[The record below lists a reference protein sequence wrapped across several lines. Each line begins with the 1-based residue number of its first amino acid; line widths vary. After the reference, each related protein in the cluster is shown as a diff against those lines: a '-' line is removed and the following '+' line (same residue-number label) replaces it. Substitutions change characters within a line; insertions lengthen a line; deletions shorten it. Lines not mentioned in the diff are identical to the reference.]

1 MSGSLAKAIRFAY
14 WVFPGFIAAASLL
27 GGVSREVE
35 NEYRARYANRALFL
49 KLPVYGERQVVYP
62 REGGVVPEPGG
73 ALPLTFKVGE
83 QVRITDLDFKDSAIE
98 FRLSSV
104 DLVKRG
110 VLVFSFGQSLT
121 HTFAHRDAFE
131 AALAAS
137 FTEGLTYRDIDQAK
151 ERYIQGQFDRLV
163 RQFAETTGSAPD
175 AVLESMLRAIP
186 QYREL
191 QQRAEENEQR
201 ARALA
206 ASLKEEQ
213 GTRTKAVAEVEGL
226 RRRVSEL
233 ERSGSTVQR
242 ERDELTA
249 ERDRLRRELQE
260 LQSANRRFQEQV
272 SAVAA
277 KLDVQ
282 LDSNAQLGRQV
293 QSLSQNIDA
302 LQRERSELSQKAGR
316 LEERV
321 AQLVKDRDKLASDL
335 AAAVKENGRLQA
347 DLRAL
352 TSNRESLQAVY
363 LRTREARERLELA
376 DQLAQAITLK
386 WDASRAR
393 DNGRLVG
400 ELYLL
405 SQRLGTLELLPP
417 TRAGETGSLTLRME
431 SPDTVQFSEEERR
444 LFDALGRQLKLE
456 AAWTSWGGQLHAGLR
471 EGEPVSVVAP
481 RGEAVWVW
489 EFAGMPAQPETVNL
503 RLQLLDANDLMVP
516 LADLQMTLRPSGW
529 MGYLT
534 DLSVMSLAV
543 GALLAS
549 LVGGGLMMLTRRRAL
564 GQHHQSRQYSAE
576 KVL

>member
-1 MSGSLAKAIRFAY
+1 MSGSLAKAIRFAC

-121 HTFAHRDAFE
+121 HTFAQRDVFE

-151 ERYIQGQFDRLV
+151 EQYIQGQFDRLV

-431 SPDTVQFSEEERR
+431 SPDTVQFSEDERR

-456 AAWTSWGGQLHAGLR
+456 AAWTSWSGQLQAGLS
-471 EGEPVSVVAP
+471 EGEPVRVVAP

-489 EFAGMPAQPETVNL
+489 KFAGMSTEPDTVNL
-503 RLQLLDANDLMVP
+503 RLRLLDANDLVVP

-529 MGYLT
+529 RGYLT
-534 DLSVMSLAV
+534 DLSLISLAL
-543 GALLAS
+543 GALLGS
-549 LVGGGLMMLTRRRAL
+549 LVGGGLMMMTRRRAL
-564 GQHHQSRQYSAE
+564 GQHHQPRQYSAE